1 MHELAIAKE
10 LSEIIYEV
18 AGREKLEKV
27 TRIDVC
33 FGQMIQVVPEIFIF
47 ALEETISDSVA
58 DGAEVAIEVLPAIL
72 FCKRCSKE
80 FSLENN
86 IFICPGCGSSDI
98 EMKQGREI
106 YVKSIEGE

>member
-33 FGQMIQVVPEIFIF
+33 FGQMIQVVPEIFTF
-47 ALEETISDSVA
+47 ALEETIRDTIA
-58 DGAEVAIEVLPAIL
+58 DGAEIAIEVLPAVL
-72 FCKRCSKE
+72 FCSSCKNES
-80 FSLENN
+80 SLTDNT
-86 IFICPGCGSSDI
+86 FICPGCGSSDI

>member
-10 LSEIIYEV
+10 LSGIVNEV
-18 AGREKLEKV
+18 ASKEKLEKV

-33 FGQMIQVVPEIFIF
+33 FGQMIQVVPEIFTF
-47 ALEETISDSVA
+47 ALEETIRGTVA
-58 DGAEVAIEVLPAIL
+58 DGAEIAVEVLPAVL
-72 FCKRCSKE
+72 LCRSCTNE
-80 FSLENN
+80 FNLEHNT
-86 IFICPGCGSSDI
+86 FICPGCGSSDT

>member
-27 TRIDVC
+27 TR
-33 FGQMIQVVPEIFIF
+33 MIQVVPEIFTF
-47 ALEETISDSVA
+47 ALEETIRDTIA
-58 DGAEVAIEVLPAIL
+58 DGAEIAIEVLPAVL
-72 FCKRCSKE
+72 FCCSCKNE
-80 FSLENN
+80 SSLTDNT
-86 IFICPGCGSSDI
+86 FICPGCGSSDI